1 MTEQATFKLGKT
13 SLTKLDGVHPN
24 LVKVIKRAIEITIQ
38 DFSVNEGLRT
48 LDRQKRLVAAG
59 ASRTMNSKHLKQSD
73 GFGHAA
79 DLIPWGDFDGNGK
92 SEISWAWEHFYPIA
106 EAMRKAAKELNIR
119 VRWGGCWATLN
130 DTTKPTTQLV
140 ADYVAER
147 RAAGKR
153 AFIDGPHFE
162 LV

>member
-1 MTEQATFKLGKT
+1 M
-13 SLTKLDGVHPN
+13 
-24 LVKVIKRAIEITIQ
+24 RA
-38 DFSVNEGLRT
+38 
-48 LDRQKRLVAAG
+48 
-59 ASRTMNSKHLKQSD
+59 
-73 GFGHAA
+73 
-79 DLIPWGDFDGNGK
+79 
-92 SEISWAWEHFYPIA
+92 
-106 EAMRKAAKELNIR
+106 AAKELNIR

-162 LV
+162 LAE